1 MADDASAASDMQR
14 HGSQDTARC
23 PKSGDLQMDTPTH
36 NDGNM
41 RAAPPSEDMRRNR
54 LWFRCKRGVRWLAAA
69 ATVAIVASAATT
81 GANAQISEPGLVGA
95 GSMTRD
101 LRCPPRSLLIGFNMR
116 TGDLLD
122 AIQPI
127 CDEVTPNVS
136 GLQDRPVVLSL
147 VGGEGGGWQ
156 QMRCLPGYA
165 VTNLFTYVDENIRG
179 NGQNLP
185 PALNH
190 IRLGCAPFPNMDG
203 YYEVTPSFGGRYSSP
218 GRLICSPGQWITGI
232 RYGSDAHVNYERPEV
247 IDTLGVLCGPLPPRI
262 LVDARPEISDMP
274 VDLTRPIEIDTIL
287 RQTRTV
293 RLATDVYDHPGSR
306 RIGVL
311 QVGETV
317 TLRERCQTDN
327 WCRIRTA
334 QFPDGWVYSGPDY
347 NSLGL

>member
-1 MADDASAASDMQR
+1 
-14 HGSQDTARC
+14 
-23 PKSGDLQMDTPTH
+23 MDTPTH

-95 GSMTRD
+95 GSMTQD

-116 TGDLLD
+116 TGYLLD

-127 CDEVTPNVS
+127 CDEVNPSVS
-136 GLQDRPVVLSL
+136 GLQGSPVVLSL
-147 VGGEGGGWQ
+147 VGGTGGGWQ
-156 QMRCLPGYA
+156 QIRCPAGQA
-165 VTNLFTYVDENIRG
+165 VHMLLTYVNENIRG
-179 NGQNLP
+179 NGQTLP
-185 PALNH
+185 PAINH
-190 IRLGCAPFPNMDG
+190 VRLGCTRVPYRDH
-203 YYEVTPSFGGRYSSP
+203 YREVTPTFSGSYTSP
-218 GRLICSPGQWITGI
+218 GRLRCPPGEWITGI
-232 RYGSDAHVNYERPEV
+232 RYGSDAHLHLERPEV
-247 IDTLGVLCGPLPPRI
+247 IDTLGVLCGQLPPRI

-274 VDLTRPIEIDTIL
+274 VDLTRPIEIETTL
-287 RQTRTV
+287 RQTRAV